1 MKQMVFMAFR
11 KYMSWFRGISA
22 KTLLL
27 AVTDI
32 RQESGATTD
41 VVEVM
46 AMLKKYRVKTVFETT
61 MMNVLLQS
69 ALTLIGASDLIIENY
84 ENQYRTPST
93 ESKFALASANMFLKD
108 ASIWS
113 RNILQ
118 GEI

>member
-1 MKQMVFMAFR
+1 MVLMAVSQ
-11 KYMSWFRGISA
+11 YMSWFRGISA

-46 AMLKKYRVKTVFETT
+46 AMLKKYRVKTVFEAT
-61 MMNVLLQS
+61 MMNGLFQS
-69 ALTLIGASDLIIENY
+69 ALTRIGESHLIIENY
-84 ENQYRTPST
+84 QNLYRTPST